1 MAEVT
6 VCLRAQFIDNDN
18 SGVGRVRRARRLINN
33 DRGVFIGRGIY
44 DVSKGLETTAEA
56 VGDR

>member
-18 SGVGRVRRARRLINN
+18 SGVGRVRRLINN

-44 DVSKGLETTAEA
+44 NVSKGLETTAEA